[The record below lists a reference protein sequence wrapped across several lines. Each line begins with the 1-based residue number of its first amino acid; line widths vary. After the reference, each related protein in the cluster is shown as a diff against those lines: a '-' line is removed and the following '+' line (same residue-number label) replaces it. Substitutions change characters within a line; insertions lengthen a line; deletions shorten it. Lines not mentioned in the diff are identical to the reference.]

1 MSSWFCVFAY
11 DCVKR
16 ALHFDLCRW
25 QPAHTHYHSLLAV
38 SFGGVRCYSKRS
50 SFWILGYFDHWLARS
65 ACRQRVSLLLLL
77 ALLSPC
83 MSSMAMF
90 LGTIARASLC
100 LHFTF
105 LWRRRC
111 MLWIDFCADNKL
123 NGNKENE
130 CFCSTLCVTLCH
142 NDTLTVLER
151 AHDLPLRM
159 FLWSIT
165 TVTIMKNTRTHTR
178 PVEQNLLFAILL
190 VDHVPGIS
198 LIAVLVELLHVQACV
213 FTSLSEVHAIDIF
226 WWLFC
231 RWTGVLIILIA
242 RAIFCLH

>member
-1 MSSWFCVFAY
+1 M
-11 DCVKR
+11 
-16 ALHFDLCRW
+16 
-25 QPAHTHYHSLLAV
+25 P
-38 SFGGVRCYSKRS
+38 
-50 SFWILGYFDHWLARS
+50 S
-65 ACRQRVSLLLLL
+65 ACYFVVSVSVVVTMYVLR
-77 ALLSPC
+77 
-83 MSSMAMF
+83 MSSMARF

-100 LHFTF
+100 LHFTL

-159 FLWSIT
+159 FLSLKHHDCDNNEEYT
-165 TVTIMKNTRTHTR
+165 NTHTTGWAKP
-178 PVEQNLLFAILL
+178 PVRNF
-190 VDHVPGIS
+190 VGWPCIS
-198 LIAVLVELLHVQACV
+198 LIAVLELLHVQACV

-226 WWLFC
+226 WWLFF